1 MSGTA
6 SGNVEPNQK
15 KKWVGEGKGERVIL
29 KTKFGLVWRG
39 CSSKGQEKRGEN
51 EKEKKKEE

>member
-15 KKWVGEGKGERVIL
+15 KKGRGGEGRKGYL
-29 KTKFGLVWRG
+29 KTKFGLV
-39 CSSKGQEKRGEN
+39 
-51 EKEKKKEE
+51 

>member
-15 KKWVGEGKGERVIL
+15 KKGRGGEGRKGYL